1 MYIFRNV
8 KSKLFHEKYG
18 YMNDYE
24 REMAEEKER
33 IYKIFKDSGI
43 VVIECVYV

>member
-1 MYIFRNV
+1 
-8 KSKLFHEKYG
+8 
-18 YMNDYE
+18 MNDYE